1 MLDQCYNFASILNR
15 VDIVSDAQHHQTSHR
30 FIGLPSFTCA
40 CMQLNK
46 LVVIQVTSLLNNQ
59 KSLPKGS
66 RPSDRMVGE
75 YEAILQQLKTVRSEY
90 VTIRE
95 PPQQPAST
103 ATPSQALGR
112 GINNHPYT
120 F

>member
-1 MLDQCYNFASILNR
+1 MQNKTSGCSIAMSP
-15 VDIVSDAQHHQTSHR
+15 VSQAGCDT
-30 FIGLPSFTCA
+30 GD
-40 CMQLNK
+40 
-46 LVVIQVTSLLNNQ
+46 NQ

-75 YEAILQQLKTVRSEY
+75 YEAILQRLKTVRSKY

-95 PPQQPAST
+95 PPQQPEST